1 MSDLVIGNPEPTAVP
16 VEERAQRRRKRDKVL
31 VISMTIC
38 GLLVLLALIGPLITP
53 HPPDQIDVLAA
64 NEGPSGEHLL
74 GTDSLGRDVFSRL
87 IAGARLSIFGP
98 ALVVLVSTILGTT
111 LAIVSAWRGGATD
124 RFIARGLNVLFAF
137 PALLFA
143 IIGVAVFGQGMTAPI
158 IALSVAYT
166 PYIARMVRGIA
177 LRERNLPY
185 IEACRVAGFSG
196 LKICARH
203 ILPNVWPMI
212 MAQATLT
219 FGFALTDLA
228 AISFL
233 SLGVQPPDT
242 EWGLMVA
249 EGRTALLNGWPQAAF
264 AAGGMI
270 VLTVVSF
277 NVLGERLARNAEGR

>member
-1 MSDLVIGNPEPTAVP
+1 VSDLVVGTPELTAVP
-16 VEERAQRRRKRDKVL
+16 VEERGQRRRKRDKIL
-31 VISMTIC
+31 VVSTTIC
-38 GLLVLLALIGPLITP
+38 GLIILLALIGPMIAP

-64 NEGPSGEHLL
+64 NADPSGEHLF
-74 GTDSLGRDVFSRL
+74 GTDSLGRDVFSRV
-87 IAGARLSIFGP
+87 IAGARLSVFGP
-98 ALVVLVSTILGTT
+98 ALVVLFCTILGTT

-124 RFIARGLNVLFAF
+124 RIIARGLDVLFAF

-143 IIGVAVFGQGMTAPI
+143 IIGVAVFGQGLTAPI
-158 IALSVAYT
+158 IALSIAYT
-166 PYIARMVRGIA
+166 PYIARVVRGIA

-185 IEACRVAGFSG
+185 IEACRVAGFSSW
-196 LKICARH
+196 KICARH
-203 ILPNVWPMI
+203 ILPNVWPII

-219 FGFALTDLA
+219 FGFALVDLA

-233 SLGVQPPDT
+233 GLGVQPPDT

-277 NVLGERLARNAEGR
+277 NVLGERLARKAEGR